1 MEKVYGINPVK
12 ILLCQPDSGLV
23 KLYVSSGRDD
33 SAAGEIVTVAR
44 QKNIPV
50 EIKNRQELNKLTGNK
65 NHQGVVGICKSY
77 AYSNLDDLLKNRSK
91 FSKFDLVLILDTIM
105 DPQNLGSIIRS
116 AYCLGTNGVIIPVD
130 RAAPVTAA
138 VIKASAGSAL
148 QIPVARVGN
157 LSRTIDDLKEKGFWV
172 FGAEARG
179 GKDLREVDF
188 NCSAALLLGGEA
200 KGIRP
205 LLRKKCDFLLSIPM
219 AGSFDSFNVAVA
231 TGIILYEIFRRR
243 SEAAKY

>member
-33 SAAGEIVTVAR
+33 SAAGAIVTVAR

-179 GKDLREVDF
+179 GKDLRDVDF

-205 LLRKKCDFLLSIPM
+205 LLRKKCDFLLNIPM

-243 SEAAKY
+243 SETAKD